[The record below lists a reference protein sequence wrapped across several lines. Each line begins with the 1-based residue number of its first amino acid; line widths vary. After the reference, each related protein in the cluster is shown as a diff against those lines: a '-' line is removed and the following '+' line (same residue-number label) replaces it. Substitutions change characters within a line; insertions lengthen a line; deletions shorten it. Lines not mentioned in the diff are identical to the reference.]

1 MPNPASVAQ
10 GVTEVFTVQ
19 LVDGQGNNYTAY
31 LGTEAIAATVRI
43 GQNYPALFAPT
54 LAWISGPLGTIEVTV
69 LGTSTAGLDIGRY
82 WLELHLADD
91 SADLYEGALEVT
103 YSAGAATGLVTYGSY
118 QSMLDIAPA
127 IEKFQRTTDLAGFAR
142 QQDEA
147 RHWFDDLLQRHH
159 RGHDGLSTDYTIGW
173 AGYGW
178 GSGPCRSTWVGWR
191 DGRHSHWLQTQLDAG
206 GLYVSRRVLEAVS
219 CYAVALIY
227 DRQASAVSDG
237 AAFAA
242 IARKFFARAENV
254 ASNITAEVTVDA
266 NTPSCRRIV
275 VRLGSIDTLE
285 G

>member
-10 GVTEVFTVQ
+10 GITGSFVVQ
-19 LVDGQGNNYTAY
+19 LLDGAGNAYTGY
-31 LGTEAIAATVRI
+31 TGSESIAATVRL
-43 GQNYPALFAPT
+43 GEDYPALFAPT
-54 LAWISGPLGTIEVTV
+54 VAWISGPGGTIAVTV
-69 LGTSTAGLDIGRY
+69 LGTSTAGLDVGRY

-91 SADLYEGALEVT
+91 SADLFEGWLEVT
-103 YSAGAATGLVTYGSY
+103 YGVGTTTGLVTYGSY
-118 QSMLDIAPA
+118 QSMLDIAPS
-127 IEKFQRTTDLAGFAR
+127 IEKFQRATDLAGFAR

-159 RGHDGLSTDYTIGW
+159 KGHDDLSTDYTIGW
-173 AGYGW
+173 VGF
-178 GSGPCRSTWVGWR
+178 GSGGPCRSTAVGWR

-242 IARKFFARAENV
+242 IARKFFGRAENV
-254 ASNITAEVTVDA
+254 AANITAEVVVDP
-266 NTPSCRRIV
+266 NTSSYRRV
-275 VRLGSIDTLE
+275 VIRLGSIDTLE